1 MCVSEP
7 CALATDSSDILVSQV
22 CNSEVELYMQNVDY
36 EASVLSTCYVIT
48 PLMPH
53 DFVLFFYLISY
64 LCRFLF
70 KYDFINSFMGN
81 LQCACRNNMGY
92 DC

>member
-1 MCVSEP
+1 
-7 CALATDSSDILVSQV
+7 
-22 CNSEVELYMQNVDY
+22 MQNVDY

-64 LCRFLF
+64 LCTFSF
-70 KYDFINSFMGN
+70 KYDFINSFLGN
-81 LQCACRNNMGY
+81 LHFFSVLVEITWDMTVNFVLAYLVVLLLLCPGT
-92 DC
+92 